1 MKGSYIL
8 LLKINNNKNIKYGKN
23 KKSYFKKGFY
33 IYIGSAL
40 NSLENRINR
49 HLRSDKKIYWH
60 IDYLLK
66 HSQIFNIFYRES
78 NFKDECIIANLFK
91 EYFISIE
98 GFGSS
103 DCKCKTHLFYG
114 LKEELLDF
122 ILKNNFYEYFN
133 QKI

>member
-8 LLKINNNKNIKYGKN
+8 FIKLNNKKNIKYGIN
-23 KKSYFKKGFY
+23 KSNYFKKGFY

-49 HLRSDKKIYWH
+49 HLRLDKKIYWH

-66 HSQIFNIFYRES
+66 HCKIFKIFYRES
-78 NFKDECIIANLFK
+78 DFKDECIIANLFK
-91 EYFISIE
+91 EYFLSIN

-103 DCKCKTHLFYG
+103 DCKCKTHLFFG
-114 LKEELLDF
+114 KKEKLLDF
-122 ILKNNFYEYFN
+122 ILKNNFNEYHH